1 MMGDVGE
8 GAYRTGDG
16 IKHYP
21 PGTWELDRPLP
32 TIGDW
37 YVDGQFLIRQ
47 NGDGSL
53 DEVLT

>member
-1 MMGDVGE
+1 MGDASEE
-8 GAYRTGDG
+8 GAYYTGDG

-21 PGTWELDRPLP
+21 PGTWELDKPLP
-32 TIGDW
+32 TTGDW